1 MGETMSKTNN
11 RKNEF
16 LEVIRLIKNEG
27 QKVATPNIARLMQL
41 SKQWTRQLIKRYSL
55 TEQVDS
61 YNGRNVLYFL
71 FRFSKECPPFLTK
84 KELYVVS
91 HYKGTFEAFKLI
103 LWRHKIN
110 YKRERT
116 KSVK

>member
-1 MGETMSKTNN
+1 MRQVKNQNN
-11 RKNEF
+11 GI
-16 LEVIRLIKNEG
+16 LEVINSLRKQRE
-27 QKVATPNIARLMQL
+27 KVTTPNIARLMQL

-61 YNGRNVLYFL
+61 YNGRNVLDFL
-71 FRFSKECPPFLTK
+71 FRFNKECPPFLTR

-110 YKRERT
+110 YRRERT

>member
-1 MGETMSKTNN
+1 MSQPMRKTNN
-11 RKNEF
+11 QKNEF
-16 LEVIRLIKNEG
+16 LKAISSIKNEEG
-27 QKVATPNIARLMQL
+27 KVTTPSIARLMNL
-41 SKQWTRQLIKRYSL
+41 SQQWTRQLIKRYSL

-61 YNGRNVLYFL
+61 YNGRIVLDFL
-71 FRFSKECPPFLTK
+71 FRFNKECPPFLTR

-110 YKRERT
+110 YRRART